1 VNASAAAVADVLR
14 ARHSFVLTSHAR
26 PDGDAIGSC
35 LALALALDLLGKRAR
50 VILRDPVPTPYR
62 TMPAVNRVE
71 VADRLSGTAD
81 AVVVMECSDLDR
93 PDVAGLEE
101 HFIVN
106 VDHHLGNAMYGA
118 VNWFDG
124 SAAAC
129 GEMVA
134 DIIDALQVPWTA
146 DIASQLFLA
155 VATDTGGFRYG
166 PMTAR
171 TFDLCR
177 RVAVAGVSPAS
188 LARQIFDSYSVGRVR
203 LTGAL
208 LNAMELHHDSRLAV
222 LTLDD
227 DLLQA
232 CGATSEDTEGL
243 VNLPLGAREVVAVA
257 LLKRQNGDTFRISLR
272 SKGAVDVR
280 AVAETWD
287 GGGHQNAAGCT
298 IIGPMTDVRDA
309 IVTRMK
315 QVIDAET

>member
-1 VNASAAAVADVLR
+1 VNASAAAVAAALR
-14 ARHSFVLTSHAR
+14 DRHSVVLTSHAR
-26 PDGDAIGSC
+26 PDGDAVGSC
-35 LALALALDLLGKRAR
+35 LALALALDHLGKQVR
-50 VILRDPVPTPYR
+50 VILHDPVPTPYR
-62 TMPAVNRVE
+62 SLPAVDRVE

-93 PDVAGLEE
+93 PDVAGLDQY
-101 HFIVN
+101 FIVN
-106 VDHHLGNAMYGA
+106 VDHHLGNTMYGA

-134 DIIDALQVPWTA
+134 DIVDALNVPWTA
-146 DIASQLFLA
+146 DLASHLFLA

-177 RVAVAGVSPAS
+177 RIALAGADPAN
-188 LARQIFDSYSVGRVR
+188 LARLIFDSFSVGRVR

-208 LNAMELHHDSRLAV
+208 LNAMELHHDSRLAI
-222 LTLDD
+222 LALDD
-227 DLLQA
+227 DLLST
-232 CGATSEDTEGL
+232 CGATPDDTEGL

-257 LLKRQNGDTFRISLR
+257 LLKRQNGNVFRVSLR

-298 IIGPMTDVRDA
+298 VTGSTTEVRDA
-309 IVTRMK
+309 IVARMK
-315 QVIDAET
+315 QVIDAGT